1 MAKGF
6 HILHV
11 NLDKL
16 TLPKSELATLLLPL
30 NFGLLSAFNRFVQF
44 CLASELARPLTRRV
58 TPPSSRAPKKRPQAP
73 EVLQTSGRSPTTAFY
88 KPASLTTTLSI
99 DNRNR
104 FYHQPKLIPTNCQKQ
119 SRHHQHQPSCL
130 WFLCSLLCRC
140 QAWILVCLF
149 TRHPKP
155 SARHESLWP
164 KVSGLIPL
172 LARAR

>member
-16 TLPKSELATLLLPL
+16 TLPKSELATLLLPW

-88 KPASLTTTLSI
+88 KPVSLTTTLST

-130 WFLCSLLCRC
+130 WFLCSLLRRC